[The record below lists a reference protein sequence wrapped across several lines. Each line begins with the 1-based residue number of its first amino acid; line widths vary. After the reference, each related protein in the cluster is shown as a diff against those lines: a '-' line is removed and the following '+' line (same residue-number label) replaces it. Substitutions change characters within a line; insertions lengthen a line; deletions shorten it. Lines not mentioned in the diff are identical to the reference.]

1 MGTRNDTF
9 RRNRHR
15 VDNDLNW
22 RIDLTWRWIYQDGM
36 ALMSMYIDCILTPL
50 SLTPTWVRPPAR
62 PALALTD

>member
-36 ALMSMYIDCILTPL
+36 ALTSVYIDRILAPL
-50 SLTPTWVRPPAR
+50 SLTPTRVCASTKSAP
-62 PALALTD
+62 ALTD